1 MTKRIL
7 PVLLLIL
14 VAIGRMTAQRAAGV
28 NSNID
33 PLYLID
39 MPVAGILPTT
49 SGSIDAF
56 FYDQGG
62 VLGGVVYGL
71 RKNLNIGLF
80 YGGTNI
86 IGSGGITWDKL
97 PGLMVRYRIFEE
109 DAQYPALIVGFDSHG
124 REGYSYSDHQYMTK
138 SPGLF
143 VAASKNYALAGSITF
158 HGGLNYTLERYDKD
172 MSPNMYMGVEKTL
185 GPIVSVLGEYNFAF
199 DNDQGRK
206 GFWNGS
212 LNFGVRI
219 ATNIGFNI
227 DLLIKNLLTS
237 NPYYHHPIRAVR
249 IQYVRYL

>member
-1 MTKRIL
+1 MQGIIL
-7 PVLLLIL
+7 FFAVML
-14 VAIGRMTAQRAAGV
+14 VCASQLFAQRAAGV

-39 MPVAGILPTT
+39 TPVAGILPTT

-62 VLGGVVYGL
+62 VLAGIVYGL
-71 RKNLNIGLF
+71 RKNLNVGLY

-97 PGLMVRYRIFEE
+97 PGIMVRYRLFEE
-109 DAQYPALIVGFDSHG
+109 DQSYPAFIVGFDSKG
-124 REGYSYSDHQYMTK
+124 REGYNYADHQYMTK

-143 VAASKNYALAGSITF
+143 VVASKNYVLLGSITF

-172 MSPNMYMGVEKTL
+172 MSPNMFFGAEKTV
-185 GPIVSVLGEYNFAF
+185 GPIVSLLGEYNFAF

-227 DLLIKNLLTS
+227 DLHLKNLFTT
-237 NPYYHHPIRAVR
+237 NPYYHHPIRSVR